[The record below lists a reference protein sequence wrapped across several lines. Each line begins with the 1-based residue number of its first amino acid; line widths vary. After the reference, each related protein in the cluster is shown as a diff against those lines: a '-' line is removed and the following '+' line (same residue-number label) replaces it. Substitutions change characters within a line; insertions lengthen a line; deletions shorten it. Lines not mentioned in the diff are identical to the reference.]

1 MSGQLLRIGIC
12 DDNQTDLERIKGAL
26 CQCLTEMAFECQT
39 DISLFS
45 DGRVMYEESRQ
56 RIFNLVFLDLEMP
69 GWGGFDLAERLHMSS
84 PETSIVFVSI
94 HDSLVYQSFTYTPL
108 WFVRKKRLCGE
119 MTQAVQ
125 QYFRKTAHTRVRYR
139 LKEGIGFREIPI
151 TDIRYVECSGHTMK
165 IRTRSGG
172 QYEKYGSLKA
182 EEDELGKYGFIR
194 IHKNFLV
201 NMGWIDEVGNRH
213 IVLKDG
219 TELDMGRERRK
230 AVLEGMSRYG
240 RKHG

>member
-125 QYFRKTAHTRVRYR
+125 QYFRKTVPFPVSWTVKMKKKQKETQDILSYHTQAA
-139 LKEGIGFREIPI
+139 G
-151 TDIRYVECSGHTMK
+151 CSDK
-165 IRTRSGG
+165 ARAKASGG
-172 QYEKYGSLKA
+172 RQPI
-182 EEDELGKYGFIR
+182 EEC
-194 IHKNFLV
+194 
-201 NMGWIDEVGNRH
+201 
-213 IVLKDG
+213 
-219 TELDMGRERRK
+219 GRTG
-230 AVLEGMSRYG
+230 L
-240 RKHG
+240 